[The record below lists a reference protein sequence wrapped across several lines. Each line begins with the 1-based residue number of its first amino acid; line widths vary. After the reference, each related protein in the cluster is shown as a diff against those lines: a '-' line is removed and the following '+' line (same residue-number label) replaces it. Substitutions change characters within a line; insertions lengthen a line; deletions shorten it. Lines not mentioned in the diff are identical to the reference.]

1 MKQPSPALM
10 FPGFLCLFFLLGP
23 YYSPVLLLASS
34 VLFLLLS
41 HVIDNPPPPSLQPSP
56 STPSLVDSDDDV
68 PQCTYIR
75 LSGTLLKRGG
85 LRLST
90 WQSRHFTLS
99 SESMSWSE
107 SSGKGTIGCIPLA
120 SHIKVSAVNKIVG
133 GEKYCFQVVDG
144 TRSDAKAVREFA
156 CASEQERDMWVSEL
170 ESAISSEGLRK
181 SELEEEEH
189 EKKQEQKEQTEQ
201 KEQQEEGP
209 QATTESLSPAAEKL
223 ISATPG
229 AAGSHAILSRAF
241 PQRHPDEL
249 ARFACAKP
257 SPPASADAVTAFF
270 QNHLTWEAEQPTT
283 PPPYTDKFPKAVYAK
298 GGIAK
303 DGSSVF
309 FTQGAI
315 FDPNGGGTELY
326 ARHAAEVMKSIYPN
340 PSDMHQ
346 TSFFLDIRTD
356 KSFFNPKGFALLPL
370 FK

>member
-1 MKQPSPALM
+1 
-10 FPGFLCLFFLLGP
+10 
-23 YYSPVLLLASS
+23 
-34 VLFLLLS
+34 
-41 HVIDNPPPPSLQPSP
+41 
-56 STPSLVDSDDDV
+56 
-68 PQCTYIR
+68 
-75 LSGTLLKRGG
+75 
-85 LRLST
+85 
-90 WQSRHFTLS
+90 
-99 SESMSWSE
+99 MSWSE

-120 SHIKVSAVNKIVG
+120 SHIKVSAANKIVG

-189 EKKQEQKEQTEQ
+189 EKEQEQKEQTEQ

-370 FK
+370 FKVRSARAKRAQKRASDSDAPRAVHRIAGSFARALHQRPASLRSQLAAN